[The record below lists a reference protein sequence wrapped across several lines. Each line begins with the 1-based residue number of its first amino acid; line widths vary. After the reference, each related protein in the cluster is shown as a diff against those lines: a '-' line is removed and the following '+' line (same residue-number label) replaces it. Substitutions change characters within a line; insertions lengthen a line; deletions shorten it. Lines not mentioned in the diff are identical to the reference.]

1 MPGRLRMSYDSA
13 SSVKSKWSTS
23 SFSGGMGGIVYKN
36 LGKPGI
42 PNRFDQPC
50 NANTPRNRCYS
61 ACAPWWAGYDRN
73 RRCCD
78 NCGGRWMSRGGVSWC
93 AGLTDGICTV
103 LLL

>member
-1 MPGRLRMSYDSA
+1 MAGRLRMSYGSA

-50 NANTPRNRCYS
+50 NANTPGNRCFN
-61 ACAPWWAGYDRN
+61 ACAPTWAGN
-73 RRCCD
+73 HAGFRRCCD
-78 NCGGRWMSRGGVSWC
+78 NCGGRWTTIRGVSWC
-93 AGLTDGICTV
+93 AGLTDGICGII
-103 LLL
+103 